1 MTPFIDRNEDIERIC
16 EESDRPTLLN
26 VFGEAGIGKTAL
38 KEEVKKRRS
47 SETIFFEI
55 DLSEFVTRAS
65 LSYLQICE
73 AIVNRLIEQARPYIT
88 GTLPRDLEDK
98 AAILTLKLV
107 QLSEKAPTYLI
118 VDTTETMQDNL
129 QFWGWI
135 EKNIASGLAMDG
147 RIHQVYLGRLP
158 VPWRRFELRR
168 IVHLIPLK
176 PLAVAE
182 DGRSLVV
189 ACLQEHEETRYLAP
203 PRLDAVVKT
212 IVELTQGHPELTIGV
227 TTSATLIQAVTDIES
242 GLDRHA
248 LQIKLCREVVE
259 PYVKQHF
266 FNVDSPFWSRILWD
280 MSVLR
285 WFDPIILQRFAKV
298 VMRDL
303 APAADDQYFYID
315 GIGKLA
321 VQNTVVWYA
330 EQGYQLSSLVAGIA
344 RTCYHLLYPE
354 AYESALVA
362 AAQTFRDLAE
372 ESEKIA
378 GDDQTDARNF
388 YAEAE
393 RYENPELA
401 KEAIA

>member
-1 MTPFIDRNEDIERIC
+1 MSLFIDRKEEIKRVC

-26 VFGEAGIGKTAL
+26 IFGEAGIGKTAL
-38 KEEVKKRRS
+38 KEEVKKHRS
-47 SETIFFEI
+47 PQTIFFEI
-55 DLSEFVTRAS
+55 DLSEFVTRSS

-73 AIVNRLIEQARPYIT
+73 AIVDRLIEQAKPHIT

-98 AAILTLKLV
+98 AAVLTVKLV
-107 QLSEKAPTYLI
+107 QLSEKAPTYLF

-168 IVHLIPLK
+168 IAHLMQLE
-176 PLAVAE
+176 PLAVAK

-189 ACLQEHEETRYLAP
+189 ACLQEREETRHLAL
-203 PRLDAVVKT
+203 PRLDAVVKA
-212 IVELTQGHPELTIGV
+212 IVELTQGHPELTIAV
-227 TTSATLIQAVTDIES
+227 TASATLMQAVTNIES

-248 LQIKLCREVVE
+248 LQVELCRDVVE

-285 WFDPIILQRFAKV
+285 WFDPIILQRFAKAL
-298 VMRDL
+298 MRDL
-303 APAADDQYFYID
+303 APAENDQYFYID
-315 GIGKLA
+315 GIGKLV

-330 EQGYQLSSLVAGIA
+330 EQGYQLSGLIAGIA
-344 RTCYHLLYPE
+344 RTCYRLLYPK
-354 AYESALVA
+354 AYESALDA

-378 GDDQTDARNF
+378 GDDQVDARNF

-393 RYENPELA
+393 QYKNPELA